1 MLILNFIHIQ
11 PEFVIEFQDG
21 EGGGRRLKQGI
32 RYGAHTNC
40 RKSRYPP
47 FTQPDTPFTFL
58 YARLLG
64 AFYISHFL
72 GIPLGLSTYLG
83 AFGGRFT
90 CLIKWDSLMYF
101 SVRFTEWRLIIF
113 LSNEIGQFISFRFF
127 HQYYCYKFSFNN
139 LIFWDLCVIHHW
151 LFFGF
156 SLIIREFNFSHY
168 LSALKFK

>member
-58 YARLLG
+58 YARLSG
-64 AFYISHFL
+64 ALHLSLFRDSIGSLNIFRGFWRQIHLSYQMRFTNV
-72 GIPLGLSTYLG
+72 GTFQLGLLNVESSY
-83 AFGGRFT
+83 
-90 CLIKWDSLMYF
+90 SY
-101 SVRFTEWRLIIF
+101 
-113 LSNEIGQFISFRFF
+113 QFNSFRFF
-127 HQYYCYKFSFNN
+127 HQYYCYQFSFNI
-139 LIFWDLCVIHHW
+139 LIF
-151 LFFGF
+151 
-156 SLIIREFNFSHY
+156 
-168 LSALKFK
+168 